1 VTAGGAALAAAA
13 VASGAGGSGFGG
25 PVSFPDV
32 ALALVLVV
40 VALGVSWWRRVGL
53 ESDLAVATV
62 RSFVQLLAVG
72 YVLDFV
78 FRDHGAF
85 TVVVLAVM
93 VGTATLTSAARAAG
107 VPGARPIAAAS
118 IAVAAAGTLGVLLAL
133 RIVHASPRVVIPLGS
148 MIISSAMNTTSLV
161 MSRLRQDLA
170 VNRREV
176 EARLSLGQPSREA
189 ARPWQRV
196 ALRTGMLPTVDQTKV
211 VGLVALPGAMTGMIL
226 AGASPLAAIRLQLLV
241 MYMLLGGN
249 AFAALVAGELTLRR
263 LFTPDHQ
270 LIRTLRRTPL

>member
-1 VTAGGAALAAAA
+1 MTPAAA
-13 VASGAGGSGFGG
+13 VFGASTQGSSGFGG

-32 ALALVLVV
+32 ALALLLVA
-40 VALGVSWWRRVGL
+40 VALAVSRWRRVGL

-72 YVLDFV
+72 YALDFV
-78 FRDHGAF
+78 FRGHGGL
-85 TVVVLAVM
+85 TLVVLAVM
-93 VGTATLTSAARAAG
+93 ITTATLTSGARAASI
-107 VPGARPIAAAS
+107 PGARLIAAAS
-118 IAVAAAGTLGVLLAL
+118 ITAAAAGTLGVLLAL
-133 RIVHASPRVVIPLGS
+133 RIIGGSARVVIPLGS

-161 MSRLRQDLA
+161 MSRLSQDLA
-170 VNRREV
+170 SNRREV
-176 EARLSLGQPSREA
+176 EARLSLAQPSREA
-189 ARPWQRV
+189 AGPWQRT

-249 AFAALVAGELTLRR
+249 AFAALVSGELSLRR
-263 LFTPDHQ
+263 LFTADHQ
-270 LIRTLRRTPL
+270 LIRGLRRTPQ

>member
-1 VTAGGAALAAAA
+1 MIPSAAAA
-13 VASGAGGSGFGG
+13 AAAAAGTAGGSGFGG
-25 PVSFPDV
+25 PVGFGDV

-40 VALGVSWWRRVGL
+40 AALGVSRWRQVGL
-53 ESDLAVATV
+53 EFDLAVATV

-72 YVLDFV
+72 YVLDFI
-78 FRDHGAF
+78 FSGHGGF

-93 VGTATLTSAARAAG
+93 IGTAVLTSGARAAG

-118 IAVAAAGTLGVLLAL
+118 ISVAALGTLGLLLAL
-133 RIVHASPRVVIPLGS
+133 RIIALSPRVVIPLGS

-161 MSRLRQDLA
+161 MSRLHHDLA
-170 VNRREV
+170 FNRREV
-176 EARLSLGQPSREA
+176 EARLALAQPARQA
-189 ARPWQRV
+189 ALPWQRV

-211 VGLVALPGAMTGMIL
+211 VGLVSLPGAMTGMIL

-249 AFAALVAGELTLRR
+249 AFAALVSGELTLRR
-263 LFTPDHQ
+263 LFTADHQ